1 MFSGVIPFLGSLTNL
16 VTLDLGENLLE
27 AGDWTFFSSLTSCTR
42 LQILYLHSNNLQGEL
57 PTSIGKLPKGLQW
70 LLLNDNQIT
79 GFIPPDIGNLTSLTL
94 IHMERNFLSGH
105 IPTTLGNIQ
114 TLFVLNLAENDFSGE
129 VPQSIGNL
137 GNLSELYLEKNILS
151 GLIPASLAGCRS
163 LTRLNLSC
171 NSFHGSIPPKLFSV
185 SSLSEGLDLSYNKLI
200 GPIPSEISSLNNL
213 ELLNLSNNQLSGKIP
228 ASLGQCLNL
237 QSLRLDANYLEGS
250 IPASLMNL
258 RGIVEMD
265 LSQNNLSGEIPS
277 FFESFSS
284 LQLLNLSF
292 NNLQG
297 TVPATGVFGNSSVVF
312 IQGNKNLCT
321 DSAILQLQPCITSTS
336 KRKRTS
342 YVVMV
347 LVPLVVVVLV
357 SLICAIAI
365 IQRKKQAP
373 KHPINQS
380 SERWKRFSYHDL
392 YKATGGFSSVNLV
405 GVGGSGSVYRGTF
418 VSEPLIAAVKV
429 FRLDQDGTSKSFIA
443 ECEAL
448 RNTRHR
454 NLIRVISLCSTSDPS
469 GNEFKALVLEHM
481 SNGSLESWLHPE
493 LEKHGSKRSLS
504 LGLRITIATDIAA
517 ALDYL
522 HNRCTPPLIH
532 CDLKPSN
539 VLLDNDMCAR
549 VGDFGLAQFLY
560 DHPSESLRGARGSIG
575 YIAPG
580 KHA

>member
-1 MFSGVIPFLGSLTNL
+1 
-16 VTLDLGENLLE
+16 
-27 AGDWTFFSSLTSCTR
+27 
-42 LQILYLHSNNLQGEL
+42 
-57 PTSIGKLPKGLQW
+57 
-70 LLLNDNQIT
+70 
-79 GFIPPDIGNLTSLTL
+79 
-94 IHMERNFLSGH
+94 
-105 IPTTLGNIQ
+105 
-114 TLFVLNLAENDFSGE
+114 
-129 VPQSIGNL
+129 
-137 GNLSELYLEKNILS
+137 
-151 GLIPASLAGCRS
+151 
-163 LTRLNLSC
+163 
-171 NSFHGSIPPKLFSV
+171 
-185 SSLSEGLDLSYNKLI
+185 
-200 GPIPSEISSLNNL
+200 
-213 ELLNLSNNQLSGKIP
+213 
-228 ASLGQCLNL
+228 
-237 QSLRLDANYLEGS
+237 
-250 IPASLMNL
+250 MNL

-297 TVPATGVFGNSSVVF
+297 PVPISGVFGNSSVVF

-321 DSAILQLQPCITSTS
+321 NSEMLQLQPCMTSTS

-347 LVPLVVVVLV
+347 VVPLVVVVLV
-357 SLICAIAI
+357 SLICAVAI
-365 IQRKKQAP
+365 VQRKRDTTKQ
-373 KHPINQS
+373 PINQS
-380 SERWKRFSYHDL
+380 SEGWKRFSYHDL

-405 GVGGSGSVYRGTF
+405 GAGGSGSVYRGRF
-418 VSEPLIAAVKV
+418 VAEPHIAAVKV
-429 FRLDQDGTSKSFIA
+429 FRLDQDGASKSFIA

-454 NLIRVISLCSTSDPS
+454 NLLRVISLCSASDPS

-481 SNGSLESWLHPE
+481 PNGSLESWLHSG
-493 LEKHGSKRSLS
+493 LDKHGSKRSLS

-539 VLLDNDMCAR
+539 VLLDDDMCAR
-549 VGDFGLAQFLY
+549 VGDFGLAKFLY
-560 DHPSESLRGARGSIG
+560 NHPSESLIGARGSIG

-580 KHA
+580 E